1 MMTDTQSLRQLKDVE
16 AWNQNVL
23 TLTGNKKHKVQIGD
37 LLSRKSKEGVYVVV
51 LGVVVRV
58 AKPLDGADG
67 EFVYAPMILWED
79 DTVESDT
86 YASQIAKMR
95 SQYSEESTRPLQ
107 LSEDAILKA
116 IYAATPWCAATRC
129 SLRAPRV
136 RGYTSYA
143 AAVSWGYASV
153 RWIERLSLMRHI

>member
-1 MMTDTQSLRQLKDVE
+1 MMTYTQSVRQLKDVKD
-16 AWNQNVL
+16 WNQNVL

-37 LLSRKSKEGVYVVV
+37 RVARNSKEDVDQ
-51 LGVVVRV
+51 GVVVRV
-58 AKPLDGADG
+58 AKPLDGAHG
-67 EFVYAPMILWED
+67 EFVYAPRILWED
-79 DTVESDT
+79 GTVESDT

-129 SLRAPRV
+129 SLRAPRE
-136 RGYTSYA
+136 RGY
-143 AAVSWGYASV
+143 
-153 RWIERLSLMRHI
+153 

>member
-1 MMTDTQSLRQLKDVE
+1 MMTYTQSVRQLKDVK

-23 TLTGNKKHKVQIGD
+23 TLPRNKKHKVQIGD
-37 LLSRKSKEGVYVVV
+37 LLSRNSKEVVV

-58 AKPLDGADG
+58 AKPLDGAADG
-67 EFVYAPMILWED
+67 ELVYAPRILWED

-116 IYAATPWCAATRC
+116 IFAATPWCAATRC

-136 RGYTSYA
+136 RGYTKYA

-153 RWIERLSLMRHI
+153 RWIERLSLMRHS

>member
-1 MMTDTQSLRQLKDVE
+1 MTYTQSLRQLKDVE

-37 LLSRKSKEGVYVVV
+37 RVARNSKEDADQ
-51 LGVVVRV
+51 GVVVRV
-58 AKPLDGADG
+58 GKPLDGVDG
-67 EFVYAPMILWED
+67 ELVYASRILWED
-79 DTVESDT
+79 HAVENNT

-95 SQYSEESTRPLQ
+95 KYSEESTRPLQ

-153 RWIERLSLMRHI
+153 RWIERLSLMRHS

>member
-1 MMTDTQSLRQLKDVE
+1 MMTYTQSVRQLKDVK

-37 LLSRKSKEGVYVVV
+37 LLSRNSKEVVV

-58 AKPLDGADG
+58 GKPLDGVDG
-67 EFVYAPMILWED
+67 ELVCAPRILWEKH
-79 DTVESDT
+79 TVESDT

-95 SQYSEESTRPLQ
+95 SQYSEESTRQLQ
-107 LSEDAILKA
+107 LSQDAILKA

>member
-1 MMTDTQSLRQLKDVE
+1 MTDTQSIAKLKDVE
-16 AWNQNVL
+16 IWNQTVL

-37 LLSRKSKEGVYVVV
+37 LVARNTKEGVV

-67 EFVYAPMILWED
+67 ELVYAPRILWED

-95 SQYSEESTRPLQ
+95 SQYNEESTRQLQ
-107 LSEDAILKA
+107 LSQDAILKA
-116 IYAATPWCAATRC
+116 IYDATPWCAATRC

-136 RGYTSYA
+136 RGYTKYA

>member
-1 MMTDTQSLRQLKDVE
+1 MMTDTSIRQLKDVE
-16 AWNQNVL
+16 VWNQNVL
-23 TLTGNKKHKVQIGD
+23 TLTGNKKHNVKIGD
-37 LLSRKSKEGVYVVV
+37 RVARNSKEDADQ
-51 LGVVVRV
+51 GVVVRV

-67 EFVYAPMILWED
+67 ELVYAPMILWED

-95 SQYSEESTRPLQ
+95 SQYSEESTRQLQ
-107 LSEDAILKA
+107 LSQDAILKA
-116 IYAATPWCAATRC
+116 IYDATPWCAATRC

-136 RGYTSYA
+136 RGYTKYA

-153 RWIERLSLMRHI
+153 RWIERLSLMRHS

>member
-1 MMTDTQSLRQLKDVE
+1 MTDIQSIRQLKEVE
-16 AWNQNVL
+16 DWNQNVL
-23 TLTGNKKHKVQIGD
+23 TLPGNKKHKVQIGD
-37 LLSRKSKEGVYVVV
+37 LVARNTKEGVV

-58 AKPLDGADG
+58 ATPLDGADG

-95 SQYSEESTRPLQ
+95 SQYSEESTRQLQ
-107 LSEDAILKA
+107 LSQDAILKA

-153 RWIERLSLMRHI
+153 RWIERLSLMRHS

>member
-1 MMTDTQSLRQLKDVE
+1 MTDTQSIAKLKDVE
-16 AWNQNVL
+16 IWNQNVL

-37 LLSRKSKEGVYVVV
+37 LVARNTKEGVV

-67 EFVYAPMILWED
+67 ELVYAPRILWED

-95 SQYSEESTRPLQ
+95 RQYSEESTRPLQ

-153 RWIERLSLMRHI
+153 RWIERLSLLRRAG

>member
-1 MMTDTQSLRQLKDVE
+1 MTDTQSIAKLKDVE
-16 AWNQNVL
+16 IWNQNVL

-37 LLSRKSKEGVYVVV
+37 LVARNTKEGVV
-51 LGVVVRV
+51 LGVVARV

-67 EFVYAPMILWED
+67 ELVYAPRILWED

-129 SLRAPRV
+129 SLRAPRE
-136 RGYTSYA
+136 RGY
-143 AAVSWGYASV
+143 
-153 RWIERLSLMRHI
+153 